1 MTVKYAILVFLTA
14 DKRTI
19 DTAPGSPVDENR
31 ASSTVVA
38 LNS

>member
-1 MTVKYAILVFLTA
+1 MTVKYVIFVLLTA

-31 ASSTVVA
+31 ASPTVVA
-38 LNS
+38 LDS